1 MAQPS
6 KKDVVRHL
14 LDKHGRTYCDELGID
29 IGKNTPSPLF
39 RWLVASLL
47 FSTRIGAGQ
56 AVKAAG
62 ALSDAGWTTPEKMAE
77 ATWKQ
82 RVDVLNKHGY
92 ARYDESTSRMLEDTS
107 RHLLD
112 KYDGDLRRLREQA
125 DGDEKHAVSL
135 LTEFKGIGETG
146 AHIFLREAQT
156 AWDEFY
162 PFADK
167 RALKAA
173 GKIGLDTDAKALS
186 KLVPRKDFPRL
197 VTGLLR
203 ADLAGDLETIA
214 DEAA

>member
-1 MAQPS
+1 MAHAS
-6 KKDVVRHL
+6 KKDIVRNL
-14 LDKHGRTYCDELGID
+14 LDRHGRTYCDELGID
-29 IGKNTPSPLF
+29 IEKNTPSPLF

-47 FSTRIGAGQ
+47 FSARIGSGQ
-56 AVKAAG
+56 AVKVAR
-62 ALSDAGWTTPEKMAE
+62 ALSEAGWTTPEKMAG

-107 RHLLD
+107 RHLTE
-112 KYDGDLRRLREQA
+112 KYDGDLRRLREEA
-125 DGDEKHAVSL
+125 DGDEKRAVTL

-146 AHIFLREAQT
+146 ADIFLREAQA

-162 PFADK
+162 PFADE
-167 RALKAA
+167 RSLKAA
-173 GKIGLDTDAKALS
+173 GRIGLDNDAKSLS
-186 KLVPRKDFPRL
+186 RLVPKKEFPRL

-203 ADLAGDLETIA
+203 ADRADDLKAIA